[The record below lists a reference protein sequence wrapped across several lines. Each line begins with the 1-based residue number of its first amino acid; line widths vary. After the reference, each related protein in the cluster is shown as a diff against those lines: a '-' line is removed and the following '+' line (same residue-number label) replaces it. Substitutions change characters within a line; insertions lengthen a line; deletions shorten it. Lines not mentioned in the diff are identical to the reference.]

1 MVRKGMTKRVLAAIL
16 VMMMTLASHP
26 IGAQAPAEPASKT
39 AAPDVDQKVG
49 QPGNLDPGVSFI
61 NVVENAQVRVLQIT
75 LQAGAVRRPHMHN
88 DVMFSIVVPITG
100 SLELTVDKDPIVTA
114 VPGQAYYSARGQTH
128 SFVNKTA
135 AAVQI
140 IEVFVRPDAAAAPAA
155 TAPAP
160 PASAPAPAAAPPTP
174 VAK

>member
-1 MVRKGMTKRVLAAIL
+1 MVRKGMTKRVIAAIVVMLTL
-16 VMMMTLASHP
+16 VSHP
-26 IGAQAPAEPASKT
+26 TGAQAPAEPTSKT
-39 AAPDVDQKVG
+39 AAPGVDQKVG

-61 NVVENAQVRVLQIT
+61 NVVENAQVRILQIT
-75 LQAGAVRRPHMHN
+75 LQAGAVRRPHIHN
-88 DVMFSIVVPITG
+88 DVLFSILVPITG
-100 SLELTVDKDPIVTA
+100 ALELTVDKDPIVTA

-128 SFVNKTA
+128 SFVNKTS

-160 PASAPAPAAAPPTP
+160 PTAAPAPAAATPPP
-174 VAK
+174 AGK